1 MFWEVVE
8 MYRIMVE
15 DKFDGA
21 HRLVG
26 YPGKCAE
33 LHGHTWRVQLFI
45 AGVKLNEIQILVDF
59 HEVKTILRQ
68 VIEELDHKYLN
79 ELDAFK
85 GINPTCEVL
94 AKYIYCKIA
103 DRLPPTV
110 KLEKVRIW
118 ESLNTF
124 AEYEPD

>member
-1 MFWEVVE
+1 

-33 LHGHTWRVQLFI
+33 LHGHTWKVQLII

-59 HEVKTILRQ
+59 HEVKTILRR

-85 GINPTCEVL
+85 EINPTCEVL

-103 DRLPPTV
+103 DKLPPTV

-118 ESLNTF
+118 ESLNTY
-124 AEYEPD
+124 AEYEPEEVQG